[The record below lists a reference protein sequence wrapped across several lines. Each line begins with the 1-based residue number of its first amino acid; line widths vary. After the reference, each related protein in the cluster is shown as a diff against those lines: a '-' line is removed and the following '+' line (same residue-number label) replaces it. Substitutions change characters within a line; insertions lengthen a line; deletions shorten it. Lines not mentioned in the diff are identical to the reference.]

1 MIARRSLLVLA
12 LVAGAVAGAL
22 YYIGAQRVS
31 MIVAA
36 QDVGAIR
43 PLTADDL
50 AVRSVPPDALPAG
63 AISSVDEAIGRVPI
77 APLWQGQPLVTRA
90 LAADAA
96 VFHTGLTLRSG
107 ERAVAIPVWQLSQ
120 VWPRETCAACEK
132 RRCGAGI
139 DELGTI
145 AADDA
150 GPPSVSSSEIGR
162 AHV

>member
-22 YYIGAQRVS
+22 YYIGTQRVS

-77 APLWQGQPLVTRA
+77 APKA
-90 LAADAA
+90 
-96 VFHTGLTLRSG
+96 
-107 ERAVAIPVWQLSQ
+107 
-120 VWPRETCAACEK
+120 
-132 RRCGAGI
+132 
-139 DELGTI
+139 
-145 AADDA
+145 
-150 GPPSVSSSEIGR
+150 SSSGVRSNAIEGR
-162 AHV
+162 SSFAATGTPVQGVIRTPASDN

>member
-50 AVRSVPPDALPAG
+50 AVRSVPPDALPA
-63 AISSVDEAIGRVPI
+63 STVPFGSRLR
-77 APLWQGQPLVTRA
+77 APLNAGDA
-90 LAADAA
+90 LTWRHLD
-96 VFHTGLTLRSG
+96 
-107 ERAVAIPVWQLSQ
+107 
-120 VWPRETCAACEK
+120 
-132 RRCGAGI
+132 
-139 DELGTI
+139 
-145 AADDA
+145 
-150 GPPSVSSSEIGR
+150 
-162 AHV
+162 